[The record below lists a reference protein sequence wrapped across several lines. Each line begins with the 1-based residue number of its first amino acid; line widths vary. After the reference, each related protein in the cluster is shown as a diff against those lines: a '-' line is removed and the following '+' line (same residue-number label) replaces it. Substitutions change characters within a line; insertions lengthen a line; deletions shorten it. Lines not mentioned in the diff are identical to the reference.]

1 MRQKLTKI
9 SISNINQVL
18 PSLKT
23 YQVKLYFKKLWYI
36 RLCKRYSVD
45 LDILHK
51 GISSLFPEE

>member
-1 MRQKLTKI
+1 MRLKLTKI

-23 YQVKLYFKKLWYI
+23 YQAMLYFKKTVV
-36 RLCKRYSVD
+36 RLCKGYCVD

-51 GISSLFPEE
+51 GIY

>member
-1 MRQKLTKI
+1 MRLKLTKI

-23 YQVKLYFKKLWYI
+23 YVVFKKTMV
-36 RLCKRYSVD
+36 RLCKEYSVD

-51 GISSLFPEE
+51 GISSLQCPQE